1 MGVADGHAVEEE
13 RVDVVVEGFVVEEE
27 FGEQAEVAAPA
38 ALPPPVDL
46 EEGDGRVAVDF
57 VAGGV
62 QERAFEAVPGE
73 GLQGG
78 EVAEAEFA
86 DVDGFGGGEGGG
98 VRREVPGFHFEGA
111 HLDAVEVPYAGDFGL
126 VLGHAAACAEFFDF
140 FFARVGGVMLRVRR
154 FGGGGGIL
162 DVDEVELRV
171 LAFGGAGDDFG
182 GDHGDGVVAARAVVL
197 LASHEG
203 RPYRFG
209 RIARGGAEFWGLG
222 VLAARRC
229 CGRRSRP
236 FLARGGFGEG
246 GGFGSRSG

>member
-1 MGVADGHAVEEE
+1 MGVPRRHAVKEEG
-13 RVDVVVEGFVVEEE
+13 VDVVVERFVVQEE
-27 FGEQAEVAAPA
+27 FAQQAEVPAPA

-46 EEGDGRVAVDF
+46 EEGDRGVAVDF

-62 QERAFEAVPGE
+62 QERAFGAVPGE

-86 DVDGFGGGEGGG
+86 DVHRFCGGEGRG
-98 VRREVPGFHFEGA
+98 VGREVPRLHLEGA
-111 HLDAVEVPYAGDFGL
+111 HLDAVEVPHARDLGL
-126 VLGHAAACAEFFDF
+126 VLRHAAARPELFDLL
-140 FFARVGGVMLRVRR
+140 FARVGGVVLRVRR
-154 FGGGGGIL
+154 LGGGGGVL

-171 LAFGGAGDDFG
+171 LAFGGAGDDLG
-182 GDHGDGVVAARAVVL
+182 GDHGDGGVAARAVL
-197 LASHEG
+197 LAAHEG
-203 RPYRFG
+203 RPYGFG
-209 RIARGGAEFWGLG
+209 RIARGGAQFRGLG